1 MSEFDDI
8 IAQFRGIP
16 SRYKADPKQRF
27 RSLDRLMDEITEQY
41 KIEAPRIEV
50 QIIKNW
56 RDIVGQSR
64 AHRCK
69 PNQIL
74 NSNTLVITTNNATLR
89 MELLFDRAQI
99 LQNLHNSIGD
109 DVIKEIVVR

>member
-1 MSEFDDI
+1 
-8 IAQFRGIP
+8 
-16 SRYKADPKQRF
+16 
-27 RSLDRLMDEITEQY
+27 MDEITEQY